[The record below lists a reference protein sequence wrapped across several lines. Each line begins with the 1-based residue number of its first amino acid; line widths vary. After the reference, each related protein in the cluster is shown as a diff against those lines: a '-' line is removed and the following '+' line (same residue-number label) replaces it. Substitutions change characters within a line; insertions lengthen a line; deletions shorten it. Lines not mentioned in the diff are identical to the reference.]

1 MKYAYILYFVF
12 AVFIIGFGSALL
24 INGMPISW
32 KIVCILLIGVYFLY
46 RGIATCVNQK
56 RRRKSVR
63 RSTTGTIRLTH
74 NII

>member
-1 MKYAYILYFVF
+1 MTYAYILYFVF

-24 INGMPISW
+24 IKGVPISW

-56 RRRKSVR
+56 RRREREEFDK
-63 RSTTGTIRLTH
+63 G
-74 NII
+74 NDPANA

>member
-24 INGMPISW
+24 IKGVPISW

-56 RRRKSVR
+56 RRREREEFDK
-63 RSTTGTIRLTH
+63 G
-74 NII
+74 NDPANA

>member
-46 RGIATCVNQK
+46 CGTCPLYT
-56 RRRKSVR
+56 SDAADD
-63 RSTTGTIRLTH
+63 LTRV
-74 NII
+74 